1 MDTLIMILLLVTAG
15 VAYTGMGRRWV
26 IILWA
31 VSLVAMLC
39 MFKYHVTSK
48 LHLNF

>member
-15 VAYTGMGRRWV
+15 VAYKGMARRWV

>member
-1 MDTLIMILLLVTAG
+1 MILLLVTAIL
-15 VAYTGMGRRWV
+15 AYRGMARRWV
-26 IILWA
+26 IILWT

-48 LHLNF
+48 LHLHF

>member
-1 MDTLIMILLLVTAG
+1 MDTLIMILLLVTAI
-15 VAYTGMGRRWV
+15 VAYRGMARRWV
-26 IILWA
+26 IILWV

-48 LHLNF
+48 LHLHF